1 MSACVTQADFSSY
14 VHLQRTINYAQLS
27 ETAQTVLL
35 EVLLI
40 WSGISTMFWTLFAFI
55 FIFMHEDRQIEVM
68 ITITAFVEICL
79 TFTGE
84 VQLRL
89 PRYSQR
95 I

>member
-1 MSACVTQADFSSY
+1 
-14 VHLQRTINYAQLS
+14 
-27 ETAQTVLL
+27 
-35 EVLLI
+35 
-40 WSGISTMFWTLFAFI
+40 MFWTLFAFI
-55 FIFMHEDRQIEVM
+55 FIFMHKDRQIEVM